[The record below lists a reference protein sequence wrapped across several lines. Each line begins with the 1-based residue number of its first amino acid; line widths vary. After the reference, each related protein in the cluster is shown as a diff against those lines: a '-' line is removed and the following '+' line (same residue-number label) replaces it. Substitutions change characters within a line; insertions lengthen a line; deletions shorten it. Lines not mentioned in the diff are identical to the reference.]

1 MVKFGTKFVILNLQ
15 KYKKNTLSTKK
26 KTNLRRFLNS

>member
-15 KYKKNTLSTKK
+15 KYKKIALVTKK
-26 KTNLRRFLNS
+26 KANLRRFLNS